1 VVFQT
6 FRAQLFYELAWNKHA
21 PQVVYL
27 LTPHRSPGDH
37 PPCLNSCLPR
47 PLSWPSP
54 ASLPPLILLLLM
66 AKLKPTVTDEKLDE
80 DAVSKVYGG
89 QEIKVC
95 CKKCFKDFEKDQAKY
110 LKKLEAGHE
119 HKGGKDA
126 DHKHEK

>member
-1 VVFQT
+1 MIKF
-6 FRAQLFYELAWNKHA
+6 
-21 PQVVYL
+21 L
-27 LTPHRSPGDH
+27 LTATAFLAFAGFASAADTLAADGSKAKPY
-37 PPCLNSCLPR
+37 
-47 PLSWPSP
+47 PLKTC
-54 ASLPPLILLLLM
+54 I
-66 AKLKPTVTDEKLDE
+66 VTDDKLDE

-119 HKGGKDA
+119 DKDRKGGKDA